1 MPSGS
6 PAQNAG
12 VRAGDRIRE
21 VDGLPVFDTVEL
33 QNAMERSY
41 ARPAYKLDG
50 MEVTYERAGAEDRVR
65 LFAAPQVVPIVLD
78 RQGQRAEAVLP

>member
-1 MPSGS
+1 MAAPVGCSGWLYRDWRGVVY
-6 PAQNAG
+6 PA
-12 VRAGDRIRE
+12 E
-21 VDGLPVFDTVEL
+21 LPQRRWFEHYTTVFDTVEL

-65 LFAAPQVVPIVLD
+65 LFAAPQAL
-78 RQGQRAEAVLP
+78 